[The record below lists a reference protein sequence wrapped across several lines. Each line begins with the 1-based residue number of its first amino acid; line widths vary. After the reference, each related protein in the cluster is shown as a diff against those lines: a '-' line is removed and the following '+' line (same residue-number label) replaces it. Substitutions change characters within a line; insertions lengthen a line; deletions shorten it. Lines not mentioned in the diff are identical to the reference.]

1 MLSFYLVGI
10 FSIILSLLVSVLF
23 YINKNIKT
31 FIDIE
36 NNNIKSYLQLFGVLF
51 GITFVL
57 LFIFILSKTLPGQ
70 SLPIVYTGEPGF

>member
-36 NNNIKSYLQLFGVLF
+36 NNNIKSYLQLFGVLHF
-51 GITFVL
+51 KVTFMSCLCKLRFKQVL
-57 LFIFILSKTLPGQ
+57 PNFRF
-70 SLPIVYTGEPGF
+70 